1 MFTGIIERSGRVR
14 SVRRNRRGTRIEIE
28 ALFAVPVGAS
38 VAVNGVCLT
47 SLEPKG
53 LVFDMVPE
61 TLSRTTLG
69 RLRTGA
75 RVNLERALA
84 AGARLDGHVVQGHVD
99 GTGVVESLSRKGG
112 AVTLTVKV
120 PPALA
125 DQIVSKGSIA
135 IDGVSLT
142 VVEAGRGRFSVALIP
157 ATLVRTTLARLR
169 KGDRVNLET
178 DVLAKYARR
187 RAESRITPAFL
198 KRAGF
203 A

>member
-1 MFTGIIERSGRVR
+1 MFTGIVERSGRVK
-14 SVRRNRRGTRIEIE
+14 SVRRTRSGARIAIESP
-28 ALFAVPVGAS
+28 FGVPVGAS

-69 RLRTGA
+69 RLRAGA

-99 GTGVVESLSRKGG
+99 GTGVVESLTRRGG

-120 PPALA
+120 SPALA
-125 DQIVSKGSIA
+125 DQIVPKGSIA
-135 IDGVSLT
+135 VDGVSLT
-142 VVEAGRGRFSVALIP
+142 VVDAGQGRFSVALIP
-157 ATLVRTTLARLR
+157 ATLARTTLGRLR
-169 KGDRVNLET
+169 KGDRVNIET

-187 RAESRITPAFL
+187 KTESKLTLAFL
-198 KRAGF
+198 KKAGF
-203 A
+203 E

>member
-1 MFTGIIERSGRVR
+1 MFTGIIERSGRVL
-14 SVRRNRRGTRIEIE
+14 SVRRTRRGARISIDSP
-28 ALFAVPVGAS
+28 FNVPSGAS

-53 LVFDMVPE
+53 LVFDMIPE
-61 TLSRTTLG
+61 TLSRTALG
-69 RLRTGA
+69 RLRAGA

-99 GTGVVESLSRKGG
+99 GTGVVESLARKGG
-112 AVTLTVKV
+112 AVTLTVKI

-125 DQIVSKGSIA
+125 DQIVPKGSIA

-142 VVEAGRGRFSVALIP
+142 VVDSANGKFSVALIP
-157 ATLVRTTLARLR
+157 VTLARTTLARLR
-169 KGDRVNLET
+169 RGDRVNIET

-187 RAESRITPAFL
+187 RTAPRISKAFL
-198 KRAGF
+198 AKAGF
-203 A
+203 I